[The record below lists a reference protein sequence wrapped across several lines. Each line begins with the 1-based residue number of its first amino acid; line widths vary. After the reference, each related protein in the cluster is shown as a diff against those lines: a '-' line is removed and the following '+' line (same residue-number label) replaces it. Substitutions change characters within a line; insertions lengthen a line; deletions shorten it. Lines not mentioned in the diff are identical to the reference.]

1 MARTCTVCNHEDR
14 EEIDRELIAGVPYRD
29 IAERHGV
36 GRMAVSRHREA
47 HLSEAL
53 AAVVVEDHDRAMS
66 LVDRIENLVDEAT
79 AFLTAAKQDGNVSQ
93 GLAALRE
100 MRAALELV
108 GKATGE
114 LKDSPQVA
122 VVNVQQS
129 DEWHRIRA
137 AVQGALEPH
146 PEAKIA
152 VAEALQ
158 ELNA

>member
-1 MARTCTVCNHEDR
+1 VARTCTICNHDSVA
-14 EEIDRELIAGVPYRD
+14 EIDRELIAGVPYRD

-53 AAVVVEDHDRAMS
+53 AAVVVEDHDRART
-66 LVDRIENLVDEAT
+66 LVDRIEALVDEAH
-79 AFLTAAKQDGNVSQ
+79 AFLSAAKADGNTAQ

-108 GKATGE
+108 GKASGE

-137 AVQGALEPH
+137 AVLASVDPY
-146 PEAKIA
+146 PEAKA
-152 VAEALQ
+152 AMVASLR